1 MYALICYVFYVCLF
15 FLMIRLPPRSTRTDT
30 LFPYTTLFRSWRGVR
45 RKRFP
50 HSHGMTMTTPSDLL
64 TAMIEAARVAG
75 DGLMRDFAAIDRLDV
90 RHKNGPAD
98 PFSEADL
105 RAEETVRAMLAREIG
120 RAHV

>member
-1 MYALICYVFYVCLF
+1 
-15 FLMIRLPPRSTRTDT
+15 
-30 LFPYTTLFRSWRGVR
+30 
-45 RKRFP
+45 
-50 HSHGMTMTTPSDLL
+50 MTMTTPSDLL

-105 RAEETVRAMLAREIG
+105 RAEETARAMQARVAPDSGVLGVEG
-120 RAHV
+120 QSQERRVGKEWVRRCRDRWWTYHEKK

>member
-1 MYALICYVFYVCLF
+1 MFMF
-15 FLMIRLPPRSTRTDT
+15 FLLMLRRPPRSTRTDT
-30 LFPYTTLFRSWRGVR
+30 LFPITTLFRS
-45 RKRFP
+45 KRLP

-105 RAEETVRAMLAREIG
+105 RAEETVRAMLARVAPDYGFLGGGGDRESG
-120 RAHV
+120 V